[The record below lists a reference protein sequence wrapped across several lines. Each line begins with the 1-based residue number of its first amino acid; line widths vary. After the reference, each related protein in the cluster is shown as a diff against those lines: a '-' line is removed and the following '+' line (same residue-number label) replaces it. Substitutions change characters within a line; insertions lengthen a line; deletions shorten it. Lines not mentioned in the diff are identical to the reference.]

1 MTFYGNRCMMRDA
14 KNIEETGEQWLMD
27 DQMEMHMERQTD
39 AQTGAQ
45 TGGPEQAGIRR
56 EERRRRRRLAAEVI
70 LILLFTFGIVINES
84 DFLGQ
89 GNQLW

>member
-1 MTFYGNRCMMRDA
+1 
-14 KNIEETGEQWLMD
+14 MD

-84 DFLGQ
+84 DFLAQ
-89 GNQLW
+89 GHTTVVQYLEVYSAFLLLFV